1 MMKRRTFLLI
11 PAFATTAHAHSY
23 KSGEIKIGHAWALAG
38 LAGQDGQCFMPLLN
52 AGKTDDAL
60 VAARSD
66 VCKFIELRRNARYDD
81 PAEKQIDVLPMKP
94 VPMRP
99 SAMHLRL
106 AGLTR
111 DIKNGDRFNM
121 ILDFLNQGEL
131 EVEVYV
137 EEEGGH

>member
-11 PAFATTAHAHSY
+11 PAFATIAHAHSY
-23 KSGEIKIGHAWALAG
+23 KAGDIKVGHAWALSG
-38 LAGQDGQCFMPLLN
+38 MAGQDGQCFMPLLN
-52 AGKTDDAL
+52 AGKIDDAL

-81 PAEKQIDVLPMKP
+81 PAEKQIALLPNKP
-94 VPMRP
+94 LPMRP

-106 AGLTR
+106 MGLTR

-121 ILDFLNQGEL
+121 ILDFLNQGEV

-137 EEEGGH
+137 EDEGAH